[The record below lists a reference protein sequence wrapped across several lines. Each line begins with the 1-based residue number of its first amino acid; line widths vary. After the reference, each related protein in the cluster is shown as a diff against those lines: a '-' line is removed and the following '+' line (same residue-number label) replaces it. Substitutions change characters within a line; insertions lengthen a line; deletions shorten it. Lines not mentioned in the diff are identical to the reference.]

1 MMANYKPV
9 QCNGVFIAVML
20 SEQIV
25 PGTFAFAL
33 NHLVD
38 NELDLSALDAR
49 FNNDITGASAFD
61 PRVMLKIVL
70 LGYSRGLIS
79 SRRIALACEQD
90 VQFMAISGDSRP
102 SFSHIAKF
110 VRNLQDVI
118 QPVFKQVLLICDAQG
133 LIGKEMFAIDGVKL
147 PSNASKE
154 RSGTHGELNHRAD
167 RLDKAAAKI
176 LERHRACDESKGGES
191 LSDKAHMYRTKLQ
204 DEAQRMREFVANTR
218 PRLGAAGK
226 EVKSNVTDND
236 SAKMATSKGVIQG
249 YGAQAAVDS
258 KHQVIVAADVIGAVA
273 EHGALLPM
281 IELTNVVRTDQTL
294 ITADAGYSEKGNLK
308 ALQERGIPALIAD
321 NQMRKRDEAFADRAK
336 HKAKPHPLHN
346 KTPVQ
351 TSSGK
356 YKASEFTYDAAL
368 DRAICPM
375 GKPMYASGRQLE
387 AKGVIYNY
395 FKGTIKHCVPCP
407 SRDQCLRT
415 PEKSRIRQV
424 AIALERVD
432 EATNPIVLMRDAI
445 DSVRGRRLYSQRMGT
460 VEPVFANIRYN
471 KQLNRFTLRGKA
483 KVNAQWHLYCLV
495 HNIEKIA
502 TLGPQVRLQ

>member
-1 MMANYKPV
+1 MANYKPV
-9 QCNGVFIAVML
+9 ECNGLFIPVIL

-25 PGTFAFAL
+25 PGTFEFAL

-38 NELDLSALDAR
+38 NELDLSSLDAR
-49 FNNDITGASAFD
+49 FNNDVTGASAFN

-79 SRRIALACEQD
+79 SRRIALACEQN
-90 VQFMAISGDSRP
+90 VQFMAISGDSQP

-110 VRNLQDVI
+110 VRNLQHVI
-118 QPVFKQVLLICDAQG
+118 QPVFKQILMICDAQG

-154 RSGTHGELNHRAD
+154 RSGTHAQLKHHAD

-176 LERHRACDESKGGES
+176 LARHRDQDESKSDEL
-191 LSDKAHMYRTKLQ
+191 LSDKADVQRTKLQ
-204 DEAQRMREFVANTR
+204 REARRIREFLASAQ
-218 PRLGAAGK
+218 PRLGSKGK

-281 IELTNVVRTDQTL
+281 IELTNAVRTDQTL
-294 ITADAGYSEKGNLK
+294 ITADAGYSEKRNLK
-308 ALQERGIPALIAD
+308 ALQKQGIPALIAD

-336 HKAKPHPLHN
+336 HKAKPNPLHN

-351 TSSGK
+351 TSTGK
-356 YKASEFTYDAAL
+356 YKASEFKYDAAL
-368 DRAICPM
+368 DRVICPM
-375 GKPMYASGRQLE
+375 GKPMHHSGRELE

-395 FKGTIKHCVPCP
+395 FKGTIKNCVPCP
-407 SRDQCLRT
+407 NRDQCLRT

-432 EATNPIVLMRDAI
+432 EANNPIVLMRDAI

-483 KVNAQWHLYCLV
+483 KVSAQWHLYCLV

-502 TLGPQVRLQ
+502 TVGAQVRLQ